1 MSGAPEACREVDR
14 FLTAGSE
21 RSTSLGTDHHRL
33 WNALAQATAGGKR
46 FRPGLLMATYEALA
60 PAGATGADDPT
71 GTVASPASVARVG
84 AALELLH
91 TAFVV
96 HDDVID
102 GDEMRRGTPNVSGIF
117 AAAARDRG
125 VGSVSSRRYGDAA
138 GILAGD
144 LALVS
149 AVRMVAGCGAPA
161 PMVTELL
168 DLLENTVHATAAG
181 ELADVRLGLGMSQ
194 TPCTVDEAMRVAEL
208 KTAVYSFQLPLQA
221 GALLAGASRQVTE
234 ALGEIGRPLGI
245 GFQLLDDLLGVFG
258 VSARTGKS
266 VLTDLREGKETA
278 LMAHART
285 TATWPALRQLVG
297 DRHLTGQGAR
307 RTRKLLEECGAR
319 SVTEDLADG
328 HLNEALTR
336 ASRVPVPPALAN
348 VLTGLVAEIRRTA
361 TDSMLPSR
369 PDPEQQDTAW
379 LEPELAVLE
388 RQASVRPSASRMV
401 PAGTG
406 VGQ

>member
-1 MSGAPEACREVDR
+1 
-14 FLTAGSE
+14 
-21 RSTSLGTDHHRL
+21 
-33 WNALAQATAGGKR
+33 
-46 FRPGLLMATYEALA
+46 MATYEALA
-60 PAGATGADDPT
+60 PTNATGADRPTGSDGPAGSDGPEGPADPT
-71 GTVASPASVARVG
+71 GIAAPPDSAARVG

-102 GDEMRRGTPNVSGIF
+102 GDEKRRGNPNVSGTY

-125 VGSVSSRRYGDAA
+125 AGTVTSRRYGDAA

-161 PMVTELL
+161 PVITELL
-168 DLLENTVHATAAG
+168 DLLENTVHSTAAG
-181 ELADVRLGLGMSQ
+181 ELADVRLGLGLST
-194 TPCTVDEAMRVAEL
+194 TPSTVDEAVRVAEL

-221 GALLAGASRQVTE
+221 GALVAGASRQVTE

-258 VSARTGKS
+258 DSARTGKS
-266 VLTDLREGKETA
+266 VLTDLREGKHTA

-285 TATWPALRQLVG
+285 TAIWPALRPLVG
-297 DRHLTGQGAR
+297 DRHLTELDAGRAR
-307 RTRKLLEECGAR
+307 ELLEQCEAR
-319 SVTEDLADG
+319 SVTEELADR

-336 ASRVPVPPALAN
+336 ASRVPVPPALAD
-348 VLTGLVAEIRRTA
+348 VLTGLVGEIRRTTA
-361 TDSMLPSR
+361 DSLRPSR
-369 PDPEQQDTAW
+369 LDLAQDSARPE
-379 LEPELAVLE
+379 P
-388 RQASVRPSASRMV
+388 V

-406 VGQ
+406 VAR

>member
-1 MSGAPEACREVDR
+1 MSGAPEACRELDR
-14 FLTAGSE
+14 FLTAGSA
-21 RSTSLGTDHHRL
+21 RSTALGTDHHSL
-33 WNALAQATAGGKR
+33 WSALARATAGGKR

-60 PAGATGADDPT
+60 PANAAGTDDPP
-71 GTVASPASVARVG
+71 GIAASPASVARVG

-102 GDEMRRGTPNVSGIF
+102 GDEMRRGAPNVSGTF
-117 AAAARDRG
+117 AAEARDRG
-125 VGSVSSRRYGDAA
+125 AGAVTSRRYGDAA

-149 AVRMVAGCGAPA
+149 TVRMVAGCGAPA
-161 PMVTELL
+161 PVVTELL

-181 ELADVRLGLGMSQ
+181 ELADVRLGLGLSQ
-194 TPCTVDEAMRVAEL
+194 IPCTVDEAVRVAEL

-221 GALLAGASRQVTE
+221 GALLAGASRQIAE

-258 VSARTGKS
+258 VSSRTGKS
-266 VLTDLREGKETA
+266 VLTDLREGKHTA

-285 TATWPALRQLVG
+285 TETWPALRPLVG

-307 RTRKLLEECGAR
+307 RARELLEECEAR
-319 SVTEDLADG
+319 SATEDLADR

-336 ASRVPVPPALAN
+336 ASRVPVPSALAD
-348 VLTGLVAEIRRTA
+348 VLTGLVGEIRRTA
-361 TDSMLPSR
+361 ADSLRPSR
-369 PDPEQQDTAW
+369 LDQDQQDAAW
-379 LEPELAVLE
+379 AKPE
-388 RQASVRPSASRMV
+388 

-406 VGQ
+406 AAR